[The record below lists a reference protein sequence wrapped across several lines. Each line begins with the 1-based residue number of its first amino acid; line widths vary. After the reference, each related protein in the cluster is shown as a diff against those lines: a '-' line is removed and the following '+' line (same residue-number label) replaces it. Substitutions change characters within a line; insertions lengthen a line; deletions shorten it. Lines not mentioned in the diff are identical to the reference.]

1 MALDEISHAAEDMCC
16 HGSEFLSSKF
26 WKKTEGHCFGWPKGA
41 RSIHRMELV
50 VGDFLVEYPDMISVI
65 KLSGLLHSD
74 DNCAL
79 KEVARQLCLEHQLQ
93 FSKAASF
100 DDNSQFMV
108 ATC

>member
-1 MALDEISHAAEDMCC
+1 
-16 HGSEFLSSKF
+16 
-26 WKKTEGHCFGWPKGA
+26 
-41 RSIHRMELV
+41 MELV

-100 DDNSQFMV
+100 DDNSQFMGKQRLLYSLLD
-108 ATC
+108 AMQSITSRL

>member
-1 MALDEISHAAEDMCC
+1 
-16 HGSEFLSSKF
+16 
-26 WKKTEGHCFGWPKGA
+26 
-41 RSIHRMELV
+41 
-50 VGDFLVEYPDMISVI
+50 I

-100 DDNSQFMV
+100 DDNSQFMCKQRLLYSLLDAMQSITSQAV
-108 ATC
+108 VIPAQRRNQLQNPRLCPKKKKRLLRQERIARKRVEERKNPSQAL